1 MASPSRT
8 PSEQPPRSASPS
20 SFRPRSISASV
31 PRADLTARLAS
42 PIPSQL
48 LGTTPPRGGSP
59 RPDAA
64 PRAENL
70 EDLSQLP
77 GSGTSA
83 QGPGVSALAAA
94 LSNSLGQS
102 PPRHGTPAARV
113 ATPPIRSQSPLL
125 GGRNSGTPTNYGSFN
140 SRSQN
145 ALGTS
150 APYEDPEIVK
160 RHLVQPSDENPGSE
174 ESSIQGNSKGKQP
187 AEIGGAGLGED
198 EFSSLKLQGGDVT
211 RGIYKW
217 TEQAEARAKYNRSKS
232 FDLGRPEPEAEVLD
246 INSIKVPGGF
256 RRNHLRRSVQSP
268 GPQGHPEEGHAS
280 PAPGQQRLFT
290 SSFLEF
296 LTIYGH
302 FAGEE
307 LEEDDEDLGPNEYF
321 SSGEDTDE
329 YNSDDERE
337 PMEDSALL
345 TPSRRR
351 RKRKV
356 RGGTGNNSPMNAAL
370 LLLKSFVGTGVL
382 FLPRAYL
389 NGGMLF
395 SNLILFGVAALSY
408 YCFVLLVQTQL
419 KVGGSFGDLGGALYG
434 KHMRT
439 LILASIVISQIG
451 FVAAYTV
458 FTAANLQAFV
468 RAVSDCKSSISIQ
481 WLILIQMLIFLPFAL
496 LRDIGKLAFTALV
509 ADAFILIGLAYLL
522 YYDILTLNAN
532 GISDIIMFNKK
543 DWTLFIGTAIF
554 TFEGIGLIIPVQ
566 ESMRHPQKFPRVLLI
581 VMIII
586 TVLFIGMGAISYAAY
601 GSQTETV
608 VLLNLPQDNKMVNGV
623 QFLYSVAILLST
635 PLQIFP
641 AIRIAETELFTRSGK
656 YNPWV
661 KWQKNVFRFFVVMLC
676 AAIAWLGADHLDKFV
691 ALVGNFAC
699 IPLVFIYP
707 PMLHYKAIA
716 RTKFWKVADILLCI
730 FGFIAMA
737 YATTLTAM
745 SWATAEPKHPGYC
758 DERGTMTRQTRPPPP
773 PPFQTVAT
781 CPEPTCGCAATP
793 AMPEDLPLD
802 REGPLKGA
810 IAGYAEHV
818 LVCTGNADWPSR
830 IEDDNGGDCLA
841 ADLKELFGRGGTY
854 SDPFHNV
861 SVLNSSFPSSVS
873 PRPEVQTTSV
883 YLVPSFKYVPFL
895 PRVSFDSVEALAKGF
910 LLPKKLHPAHEGLSP
925 IHRDRLTRKEG
936 YQGLLPGVQ
945 DVRDVLVLICGHTGR
960 DARCGIMAPV
970 LQTEFED
977 KLEMEGFDVL
987 HGPVQVDLGDKQ
999 RIQGETGEGKTTAR
1013 VGLISHIGGH
1023 KFAGNVIIYLP
1034 PDLKMGDA
1042 PHPLAGCG
1050 IWYGRVDPKN
1060 VEGIVKET
1068 ILKGNV
1074 VADMFRGAKAQP
1086 PRISPRS
1093 LSTSSRPGQHTSQ
1106 NPDFS
1111 TPLQSRI
1118 FPSLIVVG
1126 IILVSGGYYLLTPP
1140 SRPNTLNDITFVPYG
1155 ITAREAISPT
1165 SFVITAV
1172 PRTPNPSLPYLDPS
1186 DNRWRYPLWSVE
1198 FKQPEVQISRHYTPL
1213 PPLSTEDPTDGSLR
1227 FYIRTV
1233 GDGEMSNYLG
1243 RRQVGE
1249 DVFLRG
1255 PHVGFEL
1262 AERLGEHSRLVF
1274 LAGGTGVVPGI
1285 QAAKAVLEAN
1295 EKSTVDLLWAVRKR
1309 EEVQKGAP
1317 PRQSSWRFW
1326 QERKPSPLGFDVESP
1341 SPVAKRLQDL
1351 KMTYGDRL
1359 RIQVVVDEEG
1369 TRFRDG
1375 DISNA
1380 IAASPGT
1387 VASFSAG
1394 CRFHDQAMHVYAS
1407 EFALAEGPG
1416 CVCKP
1421 SEGTA
1426 PGKNLFIVSGPD
1438 GFIEYYAGP
1447 KIWLNGQQ
1455 TQGPISGI
1463 AGYLQKQ
1470 NPLLAK
1476 DWLILKM

>member
-1 MASPSRT
+1 MASPSRI

-48 LGTTPPRGGSP
+48 GTTPPRGGSP

-70 EDLSQLP
+70 EDLTQLP

-83 QGPGVSALAAA
+83 QGPG
-94 LSNSLGQS
+94 QS
-102 PPRHGTPAARV
+102 PPRHGTPAARI

-160 RHLVQPSDENPGSE
+160 RHLVQPSDDNPGSE

-256 RRNHLRRSVQSP
+256 RRNHLRRNVQSP
-268 GPQGHPEEGHAS
+268 GPHGHPEDGHAS

-601 GSQTETV
+601 GSHTETV

-758 DERGTMTRQTRPPPP
+758 DEKGTMHGFERFDGRKACYTRVLARQTRPPPP

-818 LVCTGNADWPSR
+818 L
-830 IEDDNGGDCLA
+830 
-841 ADLKELFGRGGTY
+841 
-854 SDPFHNV
+854 PFHNI

-987 HGPVQVDLGDKQ
+987 HGPVQVNLGDKQ

-1034 PDLKMGDA
+1034 PDLKMGDE

-1050 IWYGRVDPKN
+1050 ICRLS
-1060 VEGIVKET
+1060 I
-1068 ILKGNV
+1068 
-1074 VADMFRGAKAQP
+1074 AKTQP
-1086 PRISPRS
+1086 PRISSRS
-1093 LSTSSRPGQHTSQ
+1093 LSTSSPPRQHASEK
-1106 NPDFS
+1106 PDFS

-1140 SRPNTLNDITFVPYG
+1140 SRPNTLNEITFVPYG

-1172 PRTPNPSLPYLDPS
+1172 PRTPNPSLPYLNPS
-1186 DNRWRYPLWSVE
+1186 DNHWRYPLWSVE

-1213 PPLSTEDPTDGSLR
+1213 PPLSTEDPIDGSLR

-1295 EKSTVDLLWAVRKR
+1295 EKSSVDLLWAVRKR
-1309 EEVQKGAP
+1309 EEVQKSAP
-1317 PRQSSWRFW
+1317 PRQSSWKFW
-1326 QERKPSPLGFDVESP
+1326 QEKKPTTLGTEVESP
-1341 SPVAKRLQDL
+1341 SPVTKRLQDL
-1351 KMTYGDRL
+1351 KMAYGDRL

-1369 TRFRDG
+1369 TRFQDM

-1387 VASFSAG
+1387 VASFNAG
-1394 CRFHDQAMHVYAS
+1394 CRFHDQAMHVHAS
-1407 EFALAEGPG
+1407 EFAVAEGPG

-1421 SEGTA
+1421 SEGTT

-1447 KIWLNGQQ
+1447 KIWLGGQQ

-1470 NPLLAK
+1470 NPLLAR
-1476 DWLILKM
+1476 DWLVLKM

>member
-1 MASPSRT
+1 MASPSRI

-268 GPQGHPEEGHAS
+268 GPQGHPEDGHAS

-601 GSQTETV
+601 GSHTETV

-716 RTKFWKVADILLCI
+716 RTKFWKMADILLCI

-758 DERGTMTRQTRPPPP
+758 DERGTM
-773 PPFQTVAT
+773 
-781 CPEPTCGCAATP
+781 
-793 AMPEDLPLD
+793 
-802 REGPLKGA
+802 
-810 IAGYAEHV
+810 
-818 LVCTGNADWPSR
+818 
-830 IEDDNGGDCLA
+830 
-841 ADLKELFGRGGTY
+841 
-854 SDPFHNV
+854 
-861 SVLNSSFPSSVS
+861 
-873 PRPEVQTTSV
+873 
-883 YLVPSFKYVPFL
+883 
-895 PRVSFDSVEALAKGF
+895 
-910 LLPKKLHPAHEGLSP
+910 
-925 IHRDRLTRKEG
+925 
-936 YQGLLPGVQ
+936 
-945 DVRDVLVLICGHTGR
+945 
-960 DARCGIMAPV
+960 
-970 LQTEFED
+970 
-977 KLEMEGFDVL
+977 
-987 HGPVQVDLGDKQ
+987 
-999 RIQGETGEGKTTAR
+999 
-1013 VGLISHIGGH
+1013 
-1023 KFAGNVIIYLP
+1023 
-1034 PDLKMGDA
+1034 
-1042 PHPLAGCG
+1042 
-1050 IWYGRVDPKN
+1050 
-1060 VEGIVKET
+1060 
-1068 ILKGNV
+1068 
-1074 VADMFRGAKAQP
+1074 
-1086 PRISPRS
+1086 
-1093 LSTSSRPGQHTSQ
+1093 
-1106 NPDFS
+1106 
-1111 TPLQSRI
+1111 
-1118 FPSLIVVG
+1118 
-1126 IILVSGGYYLLTPP
+1126 
-1140 SRPNTLNDITFVPYG
+1140 
-1155 ITAREAISPT
+1155 
-1165 SFVITAV
+1165 
-1172 PRTPNPSLPYLDPS
+1172 
-1186 DNRWRYPLWSVE
+1186 
-1198 FKQPEVQISRHYTPL
+1198 
-1213 PPLSTEDPTDGSLR
+1213 
-1227 FYIRTV
+1227 
-1233 GDGEMSNYLG
+1233 
-1243 RRQVGE
+1243 
-1249 DVFLRG
+1249 
-1255 PHVGFEL
+1255 VGF
-1262 AERLGEHSRLVF
+1262 
-1274 LAGGTGVVPGI
+1274 
-1285 QAAKAVLEAN
+1285 
-1295 EKSTVDLLWAVRKR
+1295 
-1309 EEVQKGAP
+1309 
-1317 PRQSSWRFW
+1317 
-1326 QERKPSPLGFDVESP
+1326 
-1341 SPVAKRLQDL
+1341 
-1351 KMTYGDRL
+1351 
-1359 RIQVVVDEEG
+1359 
-1369 TRFRDG
+1369 
-1375 DISNA
+1375 
-1380 IAASPGT
+1380 
-1387 VASFSAG
+1387 
-1394 CRFHDQAMHVYAS
+1394 
-1407 EFALAEGPG
+1407 
-1416 CVCKP
+1416 
-1421 SEGTA
+1421 
-1426 PGKNLFIVSGPD
+1426 
-1438 GFIEYYAGP
+1438 
-1447 KIWLNGQQ
+1447 
-1455 TQGPISGI
+1455 
-1463 AGYLQKQ
+1463 
-1470 NPLLAK
+1470 
-1476 DWLILKM
+1476 